1 MADYYIW
8 LIAGLGLIITEL
20 VSGTFFLLVI
30 GIAAFA
36 GAAVAWAGQGI
47 WIQAITAALFAVAG
61 VIWVHYWRKGT
72 ATQQMLP
79 LDIGQIAVFEAW
91 VSREARQARVKYR
104 DTSWDAHIDGLADAQ
119 AGETFYIVAVKGST
133 LEVAKSRPS

>member
-8 LIAGLGLIITEL
+8 LIAGLGLVIAEL
-20 VSGTFFLLVI
+20 VSGTFFLLVL

-47 WIQAITAALFAVAG
+47 WLQAITAALFAVAG
-61 VIWVHYWRKGT
+61 VVWVHYWRKGS
-72 ATQQMLP
+72 ATQQMAP
-79 LDIGQIAVFEAW
+79 LDVGQMAVFEAW

-104 DTSWDAHIDGLADAQ
+104 DTTWDAHLEGFEDAQ
-119 AGETFYIVAVKGST
+119 AGDIFYIVAVKGST
-133 LEVAKSRPS
+133 LDVSKNRPI

>member
-8 LIAGLGLIITEL
+8 LIAGLGLVITEL
-20 VSGTFFLLVI
+20 VSGTFFLLVL

-47 WIQAITAALFAVAG
+47 WLQAITAALFAVAG
-61 VIWVHYWRKGT
+61 VVWVHYWRKGS
-72 ATQQMLP
+72 AAQQMPP
-79 LDIGQIAVFEAW
+79 LDVGQMAVFEAW

-104 DTSWDAHIDGLADAQ
+104 DTTWDAHFEGFEDAQ
-119 AGETFYIVAVKGST
+119 AGDVFYIVAVKGST
-133 LEVAKSRPS
+133 LEVSQNRPI

>member
-1 MADYYIW
+1 MADHLVW

-47 WIQAITAALFAVAG
+47 WLQAITAAVIAVAG
-61 VIWVHYWRKGT
+61 VVWVHHWRKGS
-72 ATQQMLP
+72 AIQQMPP
-79 LDIGQIAVFEAW
+79 LDVGQMAVFESW

-104 DTSWDAHIDGLADAQ
+104 DTTWDAHMDGPVDAQ
-119 AGETFYIVAVKGST
+119 AGDVFYIIAVKGST
-133 LEVAKSRPS
+133 LEISKSRAS